1 MKARATFLAALLV
14 PIFSSPAVE
23 VTLVYQNP
31 SDSFF
36 SVTAR
41 NTLEKAA
48 ADVSFAITTTLAGLS
63 QDVYVGTSGGTTA
76 TANWSLNYID
86 PTDGTSVVSLETF
99 SLLPDQITIYVGSR
113 VLADDTLGE
122 GGTGGAGLGLS
133 GSGATAGWQ
142 AAVDSM
148 ENASNTGMV
157 RGGPVLNTISGSISL
172 SGTPASYQL
181 ERGYAVSSLSL
192 DSSAAWNLDYALMP
206 TAGQNDLYSVAVHEM
221 LHGIGFGAG
230 QAWDNEADGQNWS
243 GSAVFALL
251 GTGTNVLSE
260 DGKHI
265 AEGLTGV
272 PLIDGVWQ
280 FGAEQEALMDPSILQ
295 GTRKY
300 ITDLDLAFLQDLGW
314 ETQVV
319 PEPAAGMLVL
329 AAGVVFLGR
338 RHRRGAGGS
347 GR

>member
-23 VTLVYQNP
+23 VTLVYQDP
-31 SDSFF
+31 SDPFF

-41 NTLEKAA
+41 NTLAKAA

-76 TANWSLNYID
+76 SANWSLTYID
-86 PTDGTSVVSLETF
+86 PTNGSSVVSLETF
-99 SLLPDQITIYVGSR
+99 SLLPNEITIYVGSR
-113 VLADDTLGE
+113 VLAGDTLGE
-122 GGTGGAGLGLS
+122 GGTGGAGIGI
-133 GSGATAGWQ
+133 SGAGPGAGWP
-142 AAVDSM
+142 AAVANM
-148 ENASNTGMV
+148 EDASNTGMV
-157 RGGPVLNTISGSISL
+157 RGGPVLNTLSGSISL
-172 SGTPASYQL
+172 SGTPANYNL

-192 DSSAAWNLDYALMP
+192 DSTAAWNLDYNLLP

-221 LHGIGFGAG
+221 LHGIGFGTG
-230 QAWDNEADGQNWS
+230 QAWDNLADGQNWS

-251 GTGTNVLSE
+251 GTGTNVLSL
-260 DGKHI
+260 DGDHI

-280 FGAEQEALMDPSILQ
+280 FGETQEALMDPSLLM

-329 AAGVVFLGR
+329 TAGVVFLGR
-338 RHRRGAGGS
+338 RHRRAA
-347 GR
+347 